1 MVAYGKPLIM
11 YSQPI
16 SLATAQAEHQVKSGL
31 FLDVV
36 IRKGA
41 AILELLARE
50 DEPLLVRRDAL
61 LILDLGLN
69 VFDSVRGLN
78 IKSDGLAS
86 QRLDEDLHT
95 STEAENQVQ
104 GRLLLDVVVAE
115 SPAVLEL
122 LTSEDQA
129 LLVGGNTL
137 LVLNLSL
144 DVLDR
149 VGSLDV
155 ESDSL
160 AGESLNEDLHVLF
173 LIIIEIRPPFIIFE
187 FNNAYIK

>member
-1 MVAYGKPLIM
+1 M
-11 YSQPI
+11 
-16 SLATAQAEHQVKSGL
+16 KSGL

-129 LLVGGNTL
+129 LLVGRNTL

-173 LIIIEIRPPFIIFE
+173 LIIIEIRPPFIIFD

>member
-1 MVAYGKPLIM
+1 MRDIIGLH
-11 YSQPI
+11 
-16 SLATAQAEHQVKSGL
+16 AT
-31 FLDVV
+31 
-36 IRKGA
+36 
-41 AILELLARE
+41 
-50 DEPLLVRRDAL
+50 
-61 LILDLGLN
+61 
-69 VFDSVRGLN
+69 
-78 IKSDGLAS
+78 
-86 QRLDEDLHT
+86 
-95 STEAENQVQ
+95 TEAEHQVQ

-129 LLVGGNTL
+129 LLVGRNTL

>member
-1 MVAYGKPLIM
+1 MIRGDA
-11 YSQPI
+11 
-16 SLATAQAEHQVKSGL
+16 
-31 FLDVV
+31 FLV
-36 IRKGA
+36 
-41 AILELLARE
+41 
-50 DEPLLVRRDAL
+50 
-61 LILDLGLN
+61 LDLGLD
-69 VFDSVRGLN
+69 VDDGIRRLDVQR
-78 IKSDGLAS
+78 DGLAS

-129 LLVGGNTL
+129 LLVGRNTL